1 MIYVLPPPAV
11 VTNTEPKLPGKPSQ
25 TAFTFIRNNT
35 LRLSIH
41 SVAKYPEPRHSDN
54 HVNMLDHSSS
64 ILAAKFIPRFQSL
77 QVWTYTDD
85 IVQILWGAEGGN
97 TRAL

>member
-11 VTNTEPKLPGKPSQ
+11 VTNTEPKLPGKPGQ

-41 SVAKYPEPRHSDN
+41 SVAKHP
-54 HVNMLDHSSS
+54 
-64 ILAAKFIPRFQSL
+64 
-77 QVWTYTDD
+77 
-85 IVQILWGAEGGN
+85 
-97 TRAL
+97 